1 MASPPKT
8 PRSAK
13 THSSLYQ
20 RVKLRTEVRLGVLD
34 TLQIVPFRGFGSR
47 KSFILEGRVIEAKGI
62 SKPTDDTG
70 VLENIANTI
79 RRFDS
84 DEIPD
89 AKLRATF
96 RGRRYET
103 TTDREGY
110 FAFRFDAAGA
120 TRTGWHS
127 ARVELIESIVGQAG
141 IETRGTM
148 LLPSGRAEYAVVSD
162 LDDTV
167 IKTGAYE
174 PTTMARVILSSNA
187 RTRTA
192 FPGVARL
199 YQELEKGPDGRGRN
213 PVFYVSRSGWNLYDL
228 FEAFLEEQEM
238 PRGPILLRDL
248 SLIEKAS
255 EAVSHHDHKVSRIEA
270 ILKMYPKLPLVL
282 IGDSGQ
288 HDPETYLS
296 IVKKHPTRIRAVYLR
311 DVTRGARDREV
322 LAIARKIEKL
332 GVPALASDDTLA
344 VAVHAAAKGLLR
356 ASRLDAIRA
365 SRDAA
370 LTGENSAVFE

>member
-1 MASPPKT
+1 MT
-8 PRSAK
+8 PRKKQKREERA
-13 THSSLYQ
+13 HASLYQ
-20 RVKLRTEVRLGVLD
+20 RLKLRAETRLGILDRLEVL
-34 TLQIVPFRGFGSR
+34 TFRGFGNR
-47 KSFILEGRVIEAKGI
+47 KEFLLEGRVIEAKGI
-62 SKPTDDTG
+62 EDPTRHTG
-70 VLENIANTI
+70 LLENIANTI

-89 AKLRATF
+89 ARLRATF
-96 RGRRYET
+96 RGKRYET

-110 FAFRFDAAGA
+110 FSFRFDAAGA
-120 TRTGWHS
+120 SRSGWHT
-127 ARVELIESIVGQAG
+127 ARVELVESMVGQQGMHA
-141 IETRGTM
+141 RGSM
-148 LLPSGRAEYAVVSD
+148 LLPSDRAEYVVVSD

-174 PTTMARVILSSNA
+174 PTTMIRVVVSENA

-228 FEAFLEEQEM
+228 FEVFLEQNGM
-238 PRGPILLRDL
+238 PAGPILLRDL

-255 EAVSHHDHKVSRIEA
+255 EAVSNHDHKVSRIDS
-270 ILKMYPKLPLVL
+270 ILAMYPRLPLVL

-288 HDPETYLS
+288 EDPETYLS
-296 IVKKHPTRIRAVYLR
+296 IVKKYRKRIRAVYLR

-322 LAIARKIEKL
+322 LAIVRKIERL
-332 GVPALASDDTLA
+332 GVSALASDDTLA
-344 VAVHAAAKGLLR
+344 VAVHAAASGLLR
-356 ASRLDAIRA
+356 TSRLNAIRQ
-365 SRDAA
+365 SRDEAM
-370 LTGENSAVFE
+370 TGANSAVFR